1 MATTDNNNNNNNN
14 NTEDIDSSRN
24 GAGGSKRK
32 VADMTDFIGAIN
44 TQSMAELSKAIRQEQ
59 AQVVQYQLQRC
70 KFTNGD
76 PELEILNVA
85 INDANGRAEMLK
97 KKINELN

>member
-1 MATTDNNNNNNNN
+1 MADNNNDNNNNNNTKDVNN
-14 NTEDIDSSRN
+14 SR
-24 GAGGSKRK
+24 GGTGGKRK